1 MPDNVDFETISDDQI
16 LVQSYDES
24 ALENIVI

>member
-16 LVQSYDES
+16 LEQSYDES